1 MTRMN
6 DKVTYQIEKATF
18 AMREALKYGAED
30 LSPYQLGSIT
40 EALKELD
47 NAAFYLRTQKLKTEE
62 LDPEWDKLAERTVG
76 RPGFKFHTTSEF
88 VPAVSE

>member
-1 MTRMN
+1 MTMN

-30 LSPYQLGSIT
+30 LSPYQLGNIT

-47 NAAFYLRTQKLKTEE
+47 NAGFYLRTQKLKTEE
-62 LDPEWDKLAERTVG
+62 SNPEWDQLVERTVG
-76 RPGFKFHTTSEF
+76 RPGFKFHATSEF